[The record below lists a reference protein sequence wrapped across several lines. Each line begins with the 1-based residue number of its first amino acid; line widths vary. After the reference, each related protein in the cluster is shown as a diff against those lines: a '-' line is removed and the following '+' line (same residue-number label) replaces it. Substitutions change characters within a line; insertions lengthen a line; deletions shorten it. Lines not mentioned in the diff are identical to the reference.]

1 MLRRRKLFTLMPA
14 VALLGLSALVS
25 VPLLS
30 SAHLYAAAPE
40 RQTTVIVRSGDTLWT
55 LAERYTAAGGNIQD
69 TIDQIAG
76 MNHLSGATI
85 VPGQRLE
92 IPE

>member
-1 MLRRRKLFTLMPA
+1 MLRKRKRFTLMPA

-40 RQTTVIVRSGDTLWT
+40 RQTTITVKSGDTLWT
-55 LAERYTAAGGNIQD
+55 LAERYTPSGGNVQD
-69 TIDQIAG
+69 MIDQIAG
-76 MNHLSGATI
+76 MNHLSSATI
-85 VPGQRLE
+85 VPGERLA